1 MEGRSISYRRFE
13 SNYDVDQSQI
23 KNWVEQF
30 HKEGFLFL
38 PQVLKNDHC
47 QQLRSDLEWSLEN
60 NPNGLNSGN
69 ASSSMHLCHRMFEH
83 SQANL
88 NLFDL
93 EPIVSFAEAL
103 VEAHCHVIHNNSFVT
118 RPGGGITGWHQD
130 DGLHYQVLDGQ
141 PPKNVRLPVLLFTAN
156 YYLTDVAKVEHGGTE
171 VIPGSHLFGARPP
184 SGEIEST
191 PWKDKVHHNLGP
203 AGSVIMFYNQVWHRG
218 GPNRSSRNRY
228 ITQVTYA
235 RRLIGHKY
243 YPFMNYVMPEHVYRN
258 ADDRLKRLLGFLNHG
273 AYG

>member
-1 MEGRSISYRRFE
+1 MEGKSIGYRQFE
-13 SNYDVDQSQI
+13 SNYDVDQSKI

-60 NPNGLNSGN
+60 NPNGLNSGD

-118 RPGGGITGWHQD
+118 RPG
-130 DGLHYQVLDGQ
+130 
-141 PPKNVRLPVLLFTAN
+141 K
-156 YYLTDVAKVEHGGTE
+156 
-171 VIPGSHLFGARPP
+171 
-184 SGEIEST
+184 
-191 PWKDKVHHNLGP
+191 P
-203 AGSVIMFYNQVWHRG
+203 AGNKCVTPFLLAG
-218 GPNRSSRNRY
+218 RSS
-228 ITQVTYA
+228 
-235 RRLIGHKY
+235 
-243 YPFMNYVMPEHVYRN
+243 YR
-258 ADDRLKRLLGFLNHG
+258 DRTG
-273 AYG
+273 AAIATRD